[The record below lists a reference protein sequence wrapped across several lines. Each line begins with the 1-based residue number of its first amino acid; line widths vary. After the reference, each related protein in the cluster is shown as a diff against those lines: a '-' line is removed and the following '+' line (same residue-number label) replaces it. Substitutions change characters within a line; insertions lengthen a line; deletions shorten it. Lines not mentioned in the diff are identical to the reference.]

1 MLGALRC
8 FAVIHVAVHGCAS
21 RSSTDIDLMCAFAV
35 RHMHVCECVG
45 SNVFDA
51 YRNVLKQLN
60 QKHDQYDSLIQFAEP
75 KASGVTDLGLRFPRP
90 SNSVVRSF
98 INIIH

>member
-1 MLGALRC
+1 MYAFVC
-8 FAVIHVAVHGCAS
+8 
-21 RSSTDIDLMCAFAV
+21 DLVCV
-35 RHMHVCECVG
+35 HMHVCECVG
-45 SNVFDA
+45 SNVFDV

-75 KASGVTDLGLRFPRP
+75 KASGVTDLGLRFSRP